1 LQLRTDLR
9 PRQLKI
15 NKSKIIESSME
26 EATKSKNIMNN
37 RANTKIPNSLND
49 IRISIKSK
57 LGRSKFKLK
66 YKLHS

>member
-26 EATKSKNIMNN
+26 EATKSKIIMNN
-37 RANTKIPNSLND
+37 RANTKVPNSLND

-66 YKLHS
+66 